1 MKKLVLIIQIIV
13 LAISVN
19 AQQLN
24 GEFINYYPSGQLKNK
39 QKYVNGQQI
48 GESIH
53 YFENGQI
60 EAKCFFVKGKYH
72 GESVGYHE
80 NGTLRY
86 RKNYVN
92 GKLNGEYIFYYDN
105 GQIEYKEIF
114 VNDLRNGERTSY
126 YKDGQVN
133 ENGFYKNGKTIKL
146 YSYYSSGKLKRVEE
160 CTADESCEATYYYE
174 TGELEMKSKSMRNN
188 PLGSVSFNKDGS
200 IKNKWGLYAN
210 ATEVSIKEETSQA
223 HQQNEKVGEQILNS
237 GKPQQQPKEEK
248 LVIEPASIGTKWTN
262 GDENTR
268 AAASLFLMSTY
279 NGVLTKTGTTTF
291 TFKWENAKEE
301 VVTEYLTLKSSKE
314 GMCQASALFAQEK
327 CKISEYTI
335 KGNADR
341 KAIINWYSGKSIDV
355 ILYNDFGELIG
366 NWHLTKD

>member
-48 GESIH
+48 GESIN

-60 EAKCFFVKGKYH
+60 ESKSFFVKGKYH

-86 RKNYVN
+86 RMNYVN
-92 GKLNGEYIFYYDN
+92 GKLNGEYIVYYDN
-105 GQIEYKEIF
+105 GQIEYKQIF

-146 YSYYSSGKLKRVEE
+146 SSYYSSGKLDRVEE

-174 TGELEMKSKSMRNN
+174 TGELKMKSKSMRNN

-248 LVIEPASIGTKWTN
+248 LVIESAPVGSVWIHSEGK
-262 GDENTR
+262 
-268 AAASLFLMSTY
+268 
-279 NGVLTKTGTTTF
+279 LTKTGSNTF
-291 TFKWENAKEE
+291 TFKWRNEDD
-301 VVTEYLTLKSSKE
+301 VTITEYLILKSCEDGERITMMLTLVKLIK
-314 GMCQASALFAQEK
+314 CQYE
-327 CKISEYTI
+327 I
-335 KGNADR
+335 KGNSDR
-341 KAIINWYSGKSIDV
+341 KAELNWFRDGFVEVS
-355 ILYNDFGELIG
+355 LYDDFGKLMFQP
-366 NWHLTKD
+366 LLKKQ